1 MRKSFLALMALGI
14 LPVSS
19 AALVSTSAP
28 AFANEVFTDN
38 TFNLADYT
46 SSPVFTS
53 AGTSLTYNQCASCGN
68 PGEGLQLI
76 ATFPPGTGSSA
87 AVGLANNTFSYD
99 PLTQGAISS
108 VNASVDKNFTDNYP
122 FLGTGS
128 NTFHPLIEQGGNF
141 YIASISGPTVTTPGT
156 TGYNTISASGL
167 VASDFEEYDFTTASF
182 VAAFPNFDG
191 GPMLFGLGQIFGSG
205 TTNVSYTSE
214 ADYDNLQLTLDTPSP
229 TPVPA
234 ALPLFA
240 SGLGGLG
247 LLGLRTKRKAKAV
260 AA

>member
-122 FLGTGS
+122 FLGTG
-128 NTFHPLIEQGGNF
+128 NCEHLPPADRTGRQFLHCVHFRAHGHDAWNHRVQYDLRVGTGG
-141 YIASISGPTVTTPGT
+141 I
-156 TGYNTISASGL
+156 
-167 VASDFEEYDFTTASF
+167 
-182 VAAFPNFDG
+182 
-191 GPMLFGLGQIFGSG
+191 
-205 TTNVSYTSE
+205 
-214 ADYDNLQLTLDTPSP
+214 
-229 TPVPA
+229 
-234 ALPLFA
+234 
-240 SGLGGLG
+240 
-247 LLGLRTKRKAKAV
+247 GLRGIRLYHGSVSWPPFRTST
-260 AA
+260 AARCSLASARYLAPAPPM